1 MRDLRSM
8 AEAASSREGRRRA
21 PPLHF
26 GFVSATPAPCTL
38 SARQSSVR
46 RGTTTMRPTQGWN
59 VQQILSALVAVA
71 GLVLMA
77 IKIHADSEPGA
88 IPLALVLL
96 GLAWHVVARWWRQP
110 R

>member
-1 MRDLRSM
+1 M
-8 AEAASSREGRRRA
+8 
-21 PPLHF
+21 
-26 GFVSATPAPCTL
+26 
-38 SARQSSVR
+38 
-46 RGTTTMRPTQGWN
+46 
-59 VQQILSALVAVA
+59 QQILSALVVVA

-110 R
+110 RD